1 MSLGTVIYL
10 AAMAAIYVAQR
21 LLPGHDGLQGGL
33 TGVAL
38 VGLATAALLRF
49 RRLRAVRDDG
59 LRLGHRLALMFLLVG
74 CGSLVMYAATTDGV
88 VRGLTLAQEAE
99 DRWLGV
105 WRSLWPVVWLLGTVP
120 LLVDG
125 KTRMTESAAIVHYLA
140 MVHAGGRLTLAP
152 GHPDYGAYLNW
163 LHHGEATLTFPQ
175 TIVLRYA
182 LLEPQE
188 RRQPAVADD
197 YRRWFLGRLRLAEA
211 ALADGRDHLAGATFT
226 MADISVGYAIMLAL
240 RLGMEADLPPGTLAW
255 FRRLAQRPGF
265 LAAKAA
271 QEKAAA

>member
-1 MSLGTVIYL
+1 MSALTLWHCADARSFRVLWALEELGLSYEL
-10 AAMAAIYVAQR
+10 K
-21 LLPGHDGLQGGL
+21 LLP
-33 TGVAL
+33 
-38 VGLATAALLRF
+38 F
-49 RRLRAVRDDG
+49 PPRAFEKSYLD
-59 LRLGHRLALMFLLVG
+59 HN
-74 CGSLVMYAATTDGV
+74 
-88 VRGLTLAQEAE
+88 
-99 DRWLGV
+99 
-105 WRSLWPVVWLLGTVP
+105 PLGTVP